1 MATLSSLKLAL
12 RQAATAPSS
21 QRQPLSD
28 AQYSAGFSFFTNE
41 SGWTAYQSFIV
52 PQLSEL
58 LVPLFKSRKRVS
70 VLEIGPG
77 PKSVLAHL
85 PHHLRQKMKRYA
97 AFEPNGLFATN
108 LEEWLC
114 FSAEGEPPLPCL
126 EGPPDIRRVPFVL
139 GSDAKNMTNDGDEK
153 FDVILFCHSL
163 YGMKPER
170 HFIER
175 ALEMLVEQPE
185 DGMVIVFH
193 RDGVLDFDGLVC
205 HRTASFLTGD
215 ILVADGN
222 EVLDS
227 FAPFIAGFIMEDVDE
242 DIAVRT
248 KWREVCRALG
258 RRQEDHPHHLQFI
271 APEVMVAFTQH
282 ATALPELAAHV
293 PLMMG
298 EKAVKNREARLNRPA
313 AAAKPTAIRHVQQ
326 CVQWALKHGVSLTVV
341 GGGHSGQCLWPNVVS
356 VDMEAFDQ
364 LHILTAGEDGSSS
377 DPLVVVEA
385 GCKTGDIIRKTME
398 AGLTVPL
405 GSRPSVGAGL
415 WLQGGIGHLARQ
427 YGLASDAIVGAVV
440 VGLDSGKVLCIGQV
454 SSQHLP
460 VDAVRP
466 DNESDLLWAMKG
478 AGTNFG
484 IVISVTFKAF
494 VASTYTV
501 RNWVVPL
508 SDSDNLKPQQWLK
521 YFNVVARK
529 LPNVWSADAY
539 LYWETDQLHLG
550 VTMYESPIVN
560 FDVDAPTHMP
570 LDEVLGPK
578 DSFKVVDGV
587 GLFDTEMYMSGMHGG
602 HGGGKTS
609 SFKRCL
615 FIKDIGTA
623 NIAKILIAAVKTRP
637 SALSYLHLIHGGGAV
652 ANVAPNATA
661 FGCRDWDFAC
671 VITGVWPRD
680 QDGTDAARAA
690 VQWVYAVAENLL
702 PLSSGA
708 YGADL
713 GPDPRDATLAAKAF
727 GPNLPRL
734 ARLKRDLDPHNVLAF
749 ACPLPKSPMGPKL
762 IILVTGESCAGKDYC
777 AHVWASV
784 FSKDAHKSI
793 KARAVS
799 ISDET
804 KREYAAATGAD
815 LKALL
820 NDRAYKEQ
828 HRPALTEFFQEQVRQ
843 RPKLPE
849 DHFMNVVYSSADV
862 DVLLITGMR
871 DKAPVATFS
880 KLVPAS
886 RLLEVRV
893 EASKET
899 KRARR
904 GCNCDDNG
912 RYDAGDIDDQ
922 QDLEQN
928 SNGNGNSGHVTAS
941 DYHPSFIFYNDI
953 AGNEAAVTFA
963 NRHLFPFF
971 DQNLQ
976 RLADMVRPIPN
987 FPRQGIEFRH
997 VLDISQQP
1005 GGLALCSSLLQT
1017 HFSGDWAKVDAIACC
1032 EAGGFVFASALS
1044 VQVDVPLLLI
1054 REVGKLPP
1062 PTVSVDKSPSHIS
1075 SHCSGEKK
1083 IAMDRDMVSRGASVV
1098 VIDDVLATGETLC
1111 AVLQLLVKAGVNAE
1125 DVSVMIVAE
1134 FPTHGGRQLLHQR
1147 GFGRVGVQS
1156 LLVFGGA

>member
-1 MATLSSLKLAL
+1 MATLASLKLAL
-12 RQAATAPSS
+12 GQTVTAASS
-21 QRQPLSD
+21 QRQSLSD
-28 AQYSAGFSFFTNE
+28 AQYSAGFSFFNND
-41 SGWTAYQSFIV
+41 SGWKVYQDFII
-52 PQLSEL
+52 PQLSQL
-58 LVPLFKSRKRVS
+58 LIPLVKSRKHIS

-77 PKSVLAHL
+77 PKSVLANL
-85 PHHLRQKMKRYA
+85 PCQLRQKIKRYA
-97 AFEPNGLFATN
+97 AFEPNELFATN
-108 LEEWLC
+108 LQEWLC
-114 FSAEGEPPLPCL
+114 FSSEGESPLPCR
-126 EGPPDIRRVPFVL
+126 EGALDIRRAPFVL
-139 GSDAKNMTNDGDEK
+139 ENNQKSATDDGDEK
-153 FDVILFCHSL
+153 FDVILFCHSM
-163 YGMKPER
+163 YGMKPR
-170 HFIER
+170 RRFIER

-185 DGMVIVFH
+185 GGMVIVFH

-205 HRTASFLTGD
+205 HRTASYPVGD
-215 ILVADGN
+215 ILVAD
-222 EVLDS
+222 EDESLDS
-227 FAPFIAGFIMEDVDE
+227 FAPYIAGFIMKDVDE
-242 DIAVRT
+242 DMAVRT

-258 RRQEDHPHHLQFI
+258 RRQEDQPYHLQFS
-271 APEVMVAFTQH
+271 APEFMVAFTRH

-293 PLMMG
+293 PLMTG
-298 EKAVKNREARLNRPA
+298 DKAVKNREARLNRPA
-313 AAAKPTAIRHVQQ
+313 AVAKPTEIRHVQQ
-326 CVQWALKHGVSLTVV
+326 CVQWALEHGVSLTVV

-364 LHILTAGEDGSSS
+364 VHILTTREDESSS
-377 DPLVVVEA
+377 DSLVVAEA

-398 AGLTVPL
+398 ANLTVPL

-415 WLQGGIGHLARQ
+415 WLQGGIGHLVRQ
-427 YGLASDAIVGAVV
+427 HGVASDAIVGAVV

-454 SSQHLP
+454 PSQHWP

-466 DNESDLLWAMKG
+466 DNESDLLWAIKG

-494 VASTYTV
+494 PASIYTV

-508 SDSDNLKPQQWLK
+508 SNGDNLKSQQWLK

-529 LPNVWSADAY
+529 LPDVWSADAY
-539 LYWETDQLHLG
+539 LYWEADQLHLG
-550 VTMYESPIVN
+550 VTAYESPIGDLN
-560 FDVDAPTHMP
+560 AEAPIP
-570 LDEVLGPK
+570 ISLEEVLGPK
-578 DSFKVVDGV
+578 DGFKVVDGV

-615 FIKDIGTA
+615 FIKDIGA
-623 NIAKILIAAVKTRP
+623 VNIAKILIAAVETRP

-652 ANVAPNATA
+652 ANVAADATA
-661 FGCRDWDFAC
+661 FGCREWDFAC
-671 VITGVWPRD
+671 VVTGVWPRD

-690 VQWVYAVAENLL
+690 VRWVYTVAENLL

-713 GPDPRDATLAAKAF
+713 GPDPRDAALAAKAF

-734 ARLKRDLDPHNVLAF
+734 ARLKRDFDPHNVLVS
-749 ACPLPKSPMGPKL
+749 ACPLPKSPMEPKL

-777 AHVWASV
+777 ANVWASV
-784 FSKDAHKSI
+784 FSEDAHRSI

-799 ISDET
+799 ISYET
-804 KREYAAATGAD
+804 KRKYAAATGAD
-815 LKALL
+815 LKSLL
-820 NDRAYKEQ
+820 NDREYKEQ
-828 HRPALTEFFQEQVRQ
+828 HRPGLTNFFHKQVQQ

-849 DHFMNVVYSSADV
+849 EHFMNVVYGAADV

-871 DKAPVATFS
+871 DEAPVATFS
-880 KLVPAS
+880 QLVPDS

-899 KRARR
+899 KRDRR
-904 GCNCDDNG
+904 GCHCDNLHHQDFKEMVKELDYCPSLLFDNNAAE
-912 RYDAGDIDDQ
+912 DKVA
-922 QDLEQN
+922 
-928 SNGNGNSGHVTAS
+928 V
-941 DYHPSFIFYNDI
+941 SF
-953 AGNEAAVTFA
+953 AK
-963 NRHLFPFF
+963 RHLFPFLHK
-971 DQNLQ
+971 DMQ

-1044 VQVDVPLLLI
+1044 VRVDVPLLLI
-1054 REVGKLPP
+1054 RETGKLPP

-1075 SHCSGEKK
+1075 SHWSGEKK

-1098 VIDDVLATGETLC
+1098 VVDDVLATGETLC
-1111 AVLQLLVKAGVNAE
+1111 AVLLLLGKAGINPE
-1125 DVSVMIVAE
+1125 DVCVMIVAE
-1134 FPTHGGRQLLHQR
+1134 FPTHGGRQLLHRR
-1147 GFGRVGVQS
+1147 GFGRVSVQS